1 MSKQLYEEALA
12 DVKRVKEVAEDSAKK
27 AVLEAIT
34 PRIRDLIERELLR
47 EQDEDF
53 LDEEMPV
60 DDDVA
65 KATDELMLDDVHSD
79 VLDASS
85 MSLPDEEGKVTLDI
99 DSLTVGD
106 SLSGDSQLDSLA
118 GFEEDEYEL
127 STEAIANL
135 ANLIDGSSASHKHF
149 EIELHKLGE
158 SIARMINASRTI
170 VESQGFKS
178 KIFELSSKLEDMY
191 SYVQESVSDKS
202 KKKLFETKLEK
213 YYQELTKFQETKM
226 QRKRMMTEEDVTLKL
241 TGLPD
246 DVDLE
251 SIGVDLITGE
261 DELDDSGDE
270 SEDGDLDLDSGED
283 SESDGDDVELD
294 LDSGDEGDSD
304 SGDELDLGEALG
316 LSDDTVVEIDESVLV
331 KEIARMKKLREMSV
345 PSTKGHSMTSSVLD
359 DFGDGDDEGDPL
371 LDGDVNTL
379 HEMDEMD
386 SSDDLEGEEDEAAQK
401 VESLQRR
408 LQFER
413 KLQQRA
419 RVRASKIKNEAK
431 QVRSAAVKKAL
442 HAQYNRNA
450 QRFNESVKR
459 ANRLRGVLVEAKSA
473 MIENRPNG
481 VSKQLAE
488 RSAVKNLREKLAE
501 TNLANAKLMYANKL
515 LQSDRLT
522 AKQKQ
527 QVVNQLDAAKNVN
540 EAKLVYE
547 SVTKAL
553 SGTSK
558 TLREGTNRQVL
569 GSSSR
574 AAGMSS
580 TKQTLNEGYETERW
594 AKLAGIEK

>member
-60 DDDVA
+60 EDDVA
-65 KATDELMLDDVHSD
+65 KATDELMLDDVSTSE
-79 VLDASS
+79 LDASS
-85 MSLPDEEGKVTLDI
+85 MSLPDDEGKVTLDI
-99 DSLTVGD
+99 DALTVGD
-106 SLSGDSQLDSLA
+106 SLSGDTQLDSLA

-158 SIARMINASRTI
+158 SIVRMINASRTI

-178 KIFELSSKLEDMY
+178 KIIELSSKLEDMY
-191 SYVQESVSDKS
+191 SYVQESVSDKT
-202 KKKLFETKLEK
+202 KKKLFETKLEE

-261 DELDDSGDE
+261 DELGDSEGDSDDV
-270 SEDGDLDLDSGED
+270 DLDLDSGED
-283 SESDGDDVELD
+283 GESDGDDMDLD
-294 LDSGDEGDSD
+294 LDSGDESD
-304 SGDELDLGEALG
+304 SGDDELDLGEALG

-345 PSTKGHSMTSSVLD
+345 PSTKGHSMSASVLD

-379 HEMDEMD
+379 HEMDGMD
-386 SSDDLEGEEDEAAQK
+386 DDLECEEDEAAQK

-413 KLQQRA
+413 KLQQRS

-431 QVRSAAVKKAL
+431 QVKSAAVKKAL

-459 ANRLRGVLVEAKSA
+459 SNRLRGVLVEAKSA

-488 RSAVKNLREKLAE
+488 NSAVKNLREKLAE

-522 AKQKQ
+522 SKQKQ
-527 QVVNQLDAAKNVN
+527 QVVNQLDAAKNVS

-574 AAGMSS
+574 AAGSSS